1 MSWSSASQVPRRAVE
16 GYINNQDSNWPII
29 TNKGL
34 VINYE
39 EGGLQ
44 NGREVCKV
52 LPPRKWG
59 GGGGSFS
66 HAEGGGGGRTQSFGV
81 VFML

>member
-1 MSWSSASQVPRRAVE
+1 ME

-39 EGGLQ
+39 EGELH
-44 NGREVCKV
+44 NGSEVCKV
-52 LPPRKWG
+52 LPPRKGVG
-59 GGGGSFS
+59 GGGKSFS
-66 HAEGGGGGRTQSFGV
+66 HAEGVGGGGGTKSFGV